1 MKLEH
6 IPAHVLKDLKEAEYK
21 EEDLLQDTAE
31 ELFKKYCEW
40 HGLINWNYT
49 LWNTV
54 IELKKSQEKEKEDR
68 RIR

>member
-6 IPAHVLKDLKEAEYK
+6 IPLHVLRDLKEAEYK

-54 IELKKSQEKEKEDR
+54 IELKEAQEKEKEDK